1 MIQLERV
8 TYRYPAQAAPALRD
22 VSLSLPQ
29 GSFTL
34 VVGASGGGKSTLLRA
49 LNGLVP
55 HFYGGVFRGR
65 VRVGNADPV
74 ALTPRRM
81 GRHVGL
87 VFQDPEAQFVVATV
101 EDELAFGMENFG
113 VPPSVM
119 RQRIETALDRLG
131 IGHLRNRRIETL
143 SGGEKQRVAIGAV
156 LTLQP
161 SVLVL
166 DEPTS
171 QLDPQGATE
180 VLAAIDDLHRE
191 AGLTVVLAE
200 HRVERVVERATY
212 VLTMDEGQA
221 AVGEARA
228 RLAHHPLAPPVTRL
242 GAALGWTPLPLT
254 VAEGKRL
261 KTNDERLKMED
272 GRLETSSTI
281 HHPQSSIINHQSS
294 VFNHQSFGLPVLTL
308 DGVYARYSERAVLRG
323 VNLAVRQGEVVALMG
338 RNGAGKTT
346 LLKVAMGLL
355 PAQAGRASLL
365 GQTVRGGETAAV
377 ARRVGYVPQ
386 NPGALLFADTVRDE
400 VLFTRRIHR
409 LPGLGDSLTTLGL
422 EGLADA
428 YPRDLSVGQRQ
439 RVALAAVLAAEPALL
454 LLDEP
459 TRGLDTLQ
467 KADLAVLLRGLAR
480 DGAAVLLTTHDVELA
495 AMVADRVVVLDEGR
509 VVHDGP
515 TAAVMRVAPAF
526 ASQIAHLWPDTGWLT
541 VDDVL
546 AARVSHTVLSPTE
559 AM

>member
-8 TYRYPAQAAPALRD
+8 TYHYPEQTTPALRD
-22 VSLSLPQ
+22 VSLALPS

-34 VVGASGGGKSTLLRA
+34 VVGASGGGKSTLLRS

-65 VRVGNADPV
+65 VRVGDADPI

-87 VFQDPEAQFVVATV
+87 VFQDPEAQFVVSTV

-119 RQRIETALDRLG
+119 RQRIETVLARLG
-131 IGHLRNRRIETL
+131 IGHLRGRRVETL

-161 SVLVL
+161 DVLVL

-171 QLDPQGATE
+171 QLDPQGAAD

-191 AGLTVVLAE
+191 AGLTVVLAD

-212 VLTMDEGQA
+212 VLTVDGGQV
-221 AVGEARA
+221 AVGEPRA
-228 RLAHHPLAPPVTRL
+228 QLAHHPLAPPVTRL
-242 GAALGWTPLPLT
+242 GAARGWTPVPLT
-254 VAEGKRL
+254 VAEAQGVGNREQGLGMK
-261 KTNDERLKMED
+261 KSMPN
-272 GRLETSSTI
+272 
-281 HHPQSSIINHQSS
+281 PQSLIPIPY
-294 VFNHQSFGLPVLTL
+294 SFGDAALTL
-308 DGVYARYSERAVLRG
+308 DGVHARYGERIALRG
-323 VNLAVRQGEVVALMG
+323 VDLAVRQGEVVALMG

-346 LLKVAMGLL
+346 LLKTAMGLL
-355 PAQAGRASLL
+355 APQAGRVSLL
-365 GQTVRGGETAAV
+365 GQTVRAGDTATV

-386 NPGALLFADTVRDE
+386 NPSALLFADTVRDE
-400 VLFTRRIHR
+400 VLFTRRIHH
-409 LPGLGDSLTTLGL
+409 LPGLGDSLARLGL
-422 EGLADA
+422 AGLADA

-439 RVALAAVLAAEPALL
+439 RVALAAVLSAEPALL

-467 KADLAVLLRGLAR
+467 KTDLAALLRRLAH
-480 DGAAVLLTTHDVELA
+480 DGAGVLLTTHDVELA
-495 AMVADRVVVLDEGR
+495 ALVADRVVVLDEGQ

-515 TAAVMRVAPAF
+515 TAAVMRAAPAF
-526 ASQIAHLWPDTGWLT
+526 ASQVAQLYPDTGWLN
-541 VDDVL
+541 VADVL
-546 AARVSHTVLSPTE
+546 AAPQTESRLSC
-559 AM
+559 